1 MSFVHFYFKNDVS
14 ATDFWRWS
22 NRPPNRPAHRR
33 TKMLQIRPSSTLDGA
48 DFGWLKAKHH
58 FAVGPDG
65 NPANK
70 PLGAL
75 VVWNDDEIAPGTGF
89 GLHSHADMEII
100 SYVRDGIVT
109 HRDSIGN
116 TGRIEAGDIQAISAG
131 AGIRHSEHNLGTG
144 PLRLFQ
150 IWLRPRVNGGE
161 PYWNTRRFPKH
172 DRANQF
178 VVLASGFP
186 GDSDAL
192 PILADAKVLGA
203 TLRAGT
209 QVQHE
214 LGDFRYAYLAP
225 ARGAVAVNGLRL
237 AVGDGI
243 AALDELHLTIFAE
256 EDSEV
261 ILVVTD

>member
-1 MSFVHFYFKNDVS
+1 
-14 ATDFWRWS
+14 
-22 NRPPNRPAHRR
+22 
-33 TKMLQIRPSSTLDGA
+33 MLQIRPSSALDGA

-65 NPANK
+65 NPANA

-75 VVWNDDEIAPGTGF
+75 VIWNDDEIAPGTGF

-100 SYVRDGIVT
+100 SYVRDGVVT

-116 TGRIEAGDIQAISAG
+116 TGRTEAGDVQAISAG
-131 AGIRHSEHNLGTG
+131 SGIRHSEHNLGAE

-161 PYWNTRRFPKH
+161 PRWSTRRFPRH
-172 DRANQF
+172 DRADQF
-178 VVLASGFP
+178 VVLASGLS
-186 GDSDAL
+186 GDGEAL
-192 PILADAKVLGA
+192 PIRADARVLGA
-203 TLRAGT
+203 TLRAGAR
-209 QVQHE
+209 VPYE

-225 ARGAVAVNGLRL
+225 TRGAVAVNGLRL

-243 AALDELHLTIFAE
+243 AALDELHLTISAE

>member
-1 MSFVHFYFKNDVS
+1 
-14 ATDFWRWS
+14 
-22 NRPPNRPAHRR
+22 
-33 TKMLQIRPSSTLDGA
+33 MLQIRPASTLDGA
-48 DFGWLKAKHH
+48 DFGWLKAKRH
-58 FAVGPDG
+58 FAVGPEG
-65 NPANK
+65 NPANA

-75 VVWNDDEIAPGTGF
+75 VIWNDDEIAPGTGF

-100 SYVRDGIVT
+100 SYVRDGVVT

-116 TGRIEAGDIQAISAG
+116 TGRTEAGDVQAISAG
-131 AGIRHSEHNLGTG
+131 SGIRHSEHNLGAE

-161 PYWNTRRFPKH
+161 PRWSTRRFPRH
-172 DRANQF
+172 DRADQF
-178 VVLASGFP
+178 VVLASGLS
-186 GDSDAL
+186 GDGEAL
-192 PILADAKVLGA
+192 PIRADARVLGA
-203 TLRAGT
+203 TLRAGAR
-209 QVQHE
+209 VPYE

-225 ARGAVAVNGLRL
+225 TRGAVAVNGLRL

-243 AALDELHLTIFAE
+243 AALDELHLTISAE

>member
-1 MSFVHFYFKNDVS
+1 
-14 ATDFWRWS
+14 
-22 NRPPNRPAHRR
+22 
-33 TKMLQIRPSSTLDGA
+33 MLQIRPASTLDGA
-48 DFGWLKAKHH
+48 DFGWLKAKRH
-58 FAVGPDG
+58 FAVGPEG
-65 NPANK
+65 NPANA

-75 VVWNDDEIAPGTGF
+75 VIWNDDEIAPGTGF

-100 SYVRDGIVT
+100 SYVRDGVVT

-116 TGRIEAGDIQAISAG
+116 TGRTEAGDVQAISAG
-131 AGIRHSEHNLGTG
+131 SGIRHSEHNLGAE

-161 PYWNTRRFPKH
+161 PRWSTRRFPRH
-172 DRANQF
+172 DRADQF
-178 VVLASGFP
+178 VVLASGLS
-186 GDSDAL
+186 GDDEAL
-192 PILADAKVLGA
+192 PIRADARVLGA
-203 TLRAGT
+203 TLRAGAR
-209 QVQHE
+209 VPYE

-225 ARGAVAVNGLRL
+225 TRGAVEVNGLRL

-243 AALDELHLTIFAE
+243 AALDELHLTISAE